1 MIFLFMPCDR
11 FLNAQLVKF
20 CNDND
25 DYDPRMSVEP
35 DGH

>member
-1 MIFLFMPCDR
+1 MHYER

-20 CNDND
+20 CNDYD
-25 DYDPRMSVEP
+25 DYDLRMSVKP